1 MLNVVRAPI
10 GRVLAPVGSAL
21 ARRGVTPDVVTV
33 VGTLGVTAGALA
45 FYPRGSFFVGTV
57 VIALFIFSDM
67 LDGVMARAAGGGSRW
82 GAMLDSTL
90 DRIGDAAIFGGLV
103 LWYAGGGHSLLLAAL
118 ALYCLV
124 AGGLVSYVRAR
135 AEGLGVRCDVGIAER
150 SERLV
155 VILVATGLSGLLHLP
170 ALRTVALWVLAVAS
184 TITVAQRLAVAHHR
198 LARGGRREPAP
209 RQPTGDGSGVA
220 GR

>member
-10 GRVLAPVGSAL
+10 GRALAPVASAL

-57 VIALFIFSDM
+57 VIGLFIFSDM

-90 DRIGDAAIFGGLV
+90 DRIGDAAVFGGLV
-103 LWYAGGGHSLLLAAL
+103 LWYAGGGHNLLLAAL

-184 TITVAQRLAVAHHR
+184 TITVAQRLAVAHRR
-198 LARGGRREPAP
+198 LAADGRRESPP
-209 RQPTGDGSGVA
+209 RQVAGDGSGAA